1 MAESCAE
8 VGQKNLGLVPR
19 ECRENRKNF
28 SLFYL
33 TLFLVFGTKQMR
45 FSAEQDF
52 CSAQ

>member
-8 VGQKNLGLVPR
+8 VGRKKLWLGTEGMPR
-19 ECRENRKNF
+19 KPKNF
-28 SLFYL
+28 GLFYL

-52 CSAQ
+52 CGAQ